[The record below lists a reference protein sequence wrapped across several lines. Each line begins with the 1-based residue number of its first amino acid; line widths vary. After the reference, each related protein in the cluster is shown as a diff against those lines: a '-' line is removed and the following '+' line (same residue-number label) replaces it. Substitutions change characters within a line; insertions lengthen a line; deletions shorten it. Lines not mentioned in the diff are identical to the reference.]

1 MTVQIK
7 PLRGFINHYNHEQN
21 TLSLLVK
28 SNCDLQEHLS
38 SAREKL
44 LTSLT
49 SIIDHHKT
57 DQDIYFYHKLQVSHG
72 RRTDYLKT
80 KRYKTALDSLKV
92 DLNASI
98 ENLLSFAPSKFVSH
112 FVNVI
117 ILIDNEPIELSDDK
131 FHELNYIIRSKLTKI
146 NNEGLFFVDNDK
158 DDNDVGQI
166 EKSRK
171 ESLFID
177 DNDIGQFEKSRKVS
191 LFIDD
196 DDDDPFEK
204 ALINA
209 KEIALRL
216 KRDIKITNKKFISL
230 LEDYLDYLNS

>member
-7 PLRGFINHYNHEQN
+7 PLKGFINHYNHEQN

-38 SAREKL
+38 STREKL

-98 ENLLSFAPSKFVSH
+98 KNLLSFAPSKFVSH

-131 FHELNYIIRSKLTKI
+131 FHELNHIIRSKITKI
-146 NNEGLFFVDNDK
+146 NNEGLFFVNNDK

-171 ESLFID
+171 ESLFIY
-177 DNDIGQFEKSRKVS
+177 DNDN
-191 LFIDD
+191 
-196 DDDDPFEK
+196 DPFEK

-209 KEIALRL
+209 RNIDLRI
-216 KRDIKITNKKFISL
+216 KRDIKIANKKYINY
-230 LEDYLDYLNS
+230 LETYILP